1 MNLSYIIFFFICHS
15 KTLKWTPILFRI
27 FHLNNKYYLKGSSN
41 LVRIII
47 STYWYNANFLC
58 LSEVLFSSVNLR
70 KKKLF
75 WPIPGKK
82 ATQIMVSSLNTQSIH
97 ANAIETRWQFLSGK
111 VIIKCVRIGF
121 YFVTLFLLSFTSKFH
136 YIMLATQYR

>member
-47 STYWYNANFLC
+47 STY
-58 LSEVLFSSVNLR
+58 
-70 KKKLF
+70 
-75 WPIPGKK
+75 
-82 ATQIMVSSLNTQSIH
+82 
-97 ANAIETRWQFLSGK
+97 
-111 VIIKCVRIGF
+111 
-121 YFVTLFLLSFTSKFH
+121 
-136 YIMLATQYR
+136 

>member
-47 STYWYNANFLC
+47 SILIDI
-58 LSEVLFSSVNLR
+58 LMLIS
-70 KKKLF
+70 
-75 WPIPGKK
+75 
-82 ATQIMVSSLNTQSIH
+82 
-97 ANAIETRWQFLSGK
+97 
-111 VIIKCVRIGF
+111 CV
-121 YFVTLFLLSFTSKFH
+121 
-136 YIMLATQYR
+136 